1 MIGIIDCGGANMKSL
16 TYALERIKLK
26 YRISKVWS
34 DLSNSRALILPGVS
48 AAGNVMSNI
57 RKLALEDR
65 IRDFNKPV
73 LGICVGMQVLYE
85 HSDEE
90 NKTCLGLIPGVVK
103 KFSNPKLAI
112 PHMGW
117 NMVNFLTSEFEDCSG
132 HFYFANSYH
141 APIDTY
147 SLGYSEYGERFSA
160 FVKQNNF
167 YGVQFHPEKSSKLGE
182 KFLTKF
188 FEMA

>member
-1 MIGIIDCGGANMKSL
+1 MLGQKFPGSLENQQATSKLHEGHFMIGIIDCGGANLKSL
-16 TYALERIKLK
+16 TYALERINLK

-117 NMVNFLTSEFEDCSG
+117 NNVKIEKQHELFSG
-132 HFYFANSYH
+132 IDDKQFFYFVHS
-141 APIDTY
+141 
-147 SLGYSEYGERFSA
+147 FSHSI
-160 FVKQNNF
+160 VK
-167 YGVQFHPEKSSKLGE
+167 
-182 KFLTKF
+182 
-188 FEMA
+188 

>member
-1 MIGIIDCGGANMKSL
+1 MIGIIDCGGANLKSL

-85 HSDEE
+85 HSDEDGQE
-90 NKTCLGLIPGVVK
+90 GAETDQC
-103 KFSNPKLAI
+103 KLEECQHWQCCWVTPSHWCYELA
-112 PHMGW
+112 
-117 NMVNFLTSEFEDCSG
+117 L
-132 HFYFANSYH
+132 
-141 APIDTY
+141 
-147 SLGYSEYGERFSA
+147 L
-160 FVKQNNF
+160 Q
-167 YGVQFHPEKSSKLGE
+167 
-182 KFLTKF
+182 
-188 FEMA
+188 